1 MSIIEAAG
9 ISKTYQRGREEV
21 CALRGVDLTIEP
33 GEFVS
38 LVGPSGA
45 GKTALMNILGC
56 LDTPSSGTL
65 TIDGVQ
71 VTGKGEAELVK
82 IRRVHIGFVFQ
93 QFFLIPTL
101 TVGENVGLPLLFSGT
116 PYNRAMIDS
125 LLEKVGL
132 SHRADHLPGQ
142 LSGGEMQRVAIARAL
157 VNKPRI
163 LLADEPTGNL
173 DSVTAD
179 GIYGLFEELHRQGI
193 TVIVV
198 THNRELAQRAG
209 RVIMIRDGLVERE
222 CGYLEYSPESS
233 FGK

>member
-1 MSIIEAAG
+1 MSIIEATG
-9 ISKTYQRGREEV
+9 IGKTYQRGREKV
-21 CALRGVDLTIEP
+21 CALNGVDLKIEP

-38 LVGPSGA
+38 IVGPSGA
-45 GKTALMNILGC
+45 GKTVLMNILGC

-65 TIDGVQ
+65 TIDGVA

-82 IRRVHIGFVFQ
+82 IRREHIGFVFQ

-116 PYNRAMIDS
+116 PYDPAKIES

-132 SHRADHLPGQ
+132 SHRADHLPSQ
-142 LSGGEMQRVAIARAL
+142 LSGGEMQRVAIARGL
-157 VNKPRI
+157 VNMPRI

-179 GIYGLFEELHRQGI
+179 GIYRLFEELHRQGI

-209 RVIMIRDGLVERE
+209 RVITIRDGCVIKDLQ
-222 CGYLEYSPESS
+222 G
-233 FGK
+233 

>member
-1 MSIIEAAG
+1 MSIIEATG
-9 ISKTYQRGREEV
+9 ISKTFRRGREEV
-21 CALRGVDLTIEP
+21 CALSGVNLTIES

-38 LVGPSGA
+38 IVGPSGA

-65 TIDGVQ
+65 MIDNIP

-82 IRRVHIGFVFQ
+82 IRREHIGFVFQ

-101 TVGENVGLPLLFSGT
+101 TVGENVGLPLLFSGR
-116 PYNRAMIDS
+116 PYEPETIES

-157 VNKPRI
+157 VNNPRI

-173 DSVTAD
+173 DSVTAE
-179 GIYGLFEELHRQGI
+179 GIYRLFEDLHRQGI

-209 RVIMIRDGLVERE
+209 RVITIRDGLVDGG
-222 CGYLEYSPESS
+222 CGC
-233 FGK
+233 

>member
-1 MSIIEAAG
+1 MSIIEATG
-9 ISKTYQRGREEV
+9 ISKTFRRGREDV
-21 CALRGVDLTIEP
+21 CALRGVNLTIEQ

-38 LVGPSGA
+38 IIGPSGA

-56 LDTPSSGTL
+56 LDTPTSGTL
-65 TIDGVQ
+65 MIDGVS

-82 IRRVHIGFVFQ
+82 IRREHIGFVFQ

-101 TVGENVGLPLLFSGT
+101 TVGENVGLPLLFSGR
-116 PYNRAMIDS
+116 PYEPETIES

-132 SHRADHLPGQ
+132 SHRAEHLPGQ

-157 VNKPRI
+157 VNNPEI

-179 GIYGLFEELHRQGI
+179 GIYRLFEELHRQGI

-198 THNRELAQRAG
+198 THNRELAQRAD
-209 RVIMIRDGLVERE
+209 RVITIRDGCVVAGGE
-222 CGYLEYSPESS
+222 G
-233 FGK
+233 

>member
-1 MSIIEAAG
+1 MSIIKATG
-9 ISKTYQRGREEV
+9 ICKTYQRGREKV
-21 CALRGVDLTIEP
+21 CALNGVDLTIEP

-38 LVGPSGA
+38 IVGPSGA

-56 LDTPSSGTL
+56 LDAPSCGTFA
-65 TIDGVQ
+65 IDGVQ

-82 IRRVHIGFVFQ
+82 IRREHIGFVFQ

-116 PYNRAMIDS
+116 RHDPTKIET

-132 SHRADHLPGQ
+132 SHRTDHLPGQ

-157 VNKPRI
+157 VNDPRI

-179 GIYGLFEELHRQGI
+179 GIYRLFEDLHRQGI

-209 RVIMIRDGLVERE
+209 RLITIRDGCVIKDL
-222 CGYLEYSPESS
+222 
-233 FGK
+233 

>member
-1 MSIIEAAG
+1 MSIIEATG
-9 ISKTYQRGREEV
+9 IGKTYQRGREKV
-21 CALRGVDLTIEP
+21 CALKGVDLTIEP

-38 LVGPSGA
+38 IVGPSGA

-56 LDTPSSGTL
+56 LDAPSCGTL
-65 TIDGVQ
+65 TIDGVA

-82 IRRVHIGFVFQ
+82 IRREHIGFVFQ

-116 PYNRAMIDS
+116 PYDPAKIES

-132 SHRADHLPGQ
+132 SHRADHLPSQ

-157 VNKPRI
+157 VNMPRI

-179 GIYGLFEELHRQGI
+179 GIYRLFEELHRQGI

-209 RVIMIRDGLVERE
+209 RVITIRDGCVIKDLQ
-222 CGYLEYSPESS
+222 G
-233 FGK
+233 

>member
-1 MSIIEAAG
+1 MSVIEATG
-9 ISKTYQRGREEV
+9 IGKTYQRGREKV
-21 CALRGVDLTIEP
+21 CALNGVDLTIEP

-38 LVGPSGA
+38 IVGPSGA

-56 LDTPSSGTL
+56 LDAPSSGTL
-65 TIDGVQ
+65 TIDGVA
-71 VTGKGEAELVK
+71 VNGKGEAELVK
-82 IRRVHIGFVFQ
+82 IRRKHIGFVFQ

-101 TVGENVGLPLLFSGT
+101 TVGENVGLPLLFSGAR
-116 PYNRAMIDS
+116 YDGAKIDS

-157 VNKPRI
+157 VNNPRI

-179 GIYGLFEELHRQGI
+179 GIYRLFEDLHRQGI

-198 THNRELAQRAG
+198 THNRELAQRAD
-209 RVIMIRDGLVERE
+209 RVITIWDGCIVAVV
-222 CGYLEYSPESS
+222 
-233 FGK
+233 

>member
-1 MSIIEAAG
+1 MSIIEATG
-9 ISKTYQRGREEV
+9 ICKTYHRGREEV
-21 CALRGVDLTIEP
+21 CALKGVDLSIEP

-38 LVGPSGA
+38 IVGPSGA

-56 LDTPSSGTL
+56 LDAPSCGTL
-65 TIDGVQ
+65 MIDGVQ

-82 IRRVHIGFVFQ
+82 IRRDHIGFVFQ

-101 TVGENVGLPLLFSGT
+101 TVGENVGLPLIFSGI
-116 PYNRAMIDS
+116 PYDRARIDS
-125 LLEKVGL
+125 LLDKVGL
-132 SHRADHLPGQ
+132 SHRAGHLPGQ

-179 GIYGLFEELHRQGI
+179 GIYGLFDDLHRQGI

-209 RVIMIRDGLVERE
+209 RVITIRDGCVERE
-222 CGYLEYSPESS
+222 CGYPHVSP
-233 FGK
+233 

>member
-1 MSIIEAAG
+1 MSIIKATD

-21 CALRGVDLTIEP
+21 CALRGVNIAIES

-38 LVGPSGA
+38 IVGPSGA

-56 LDTPSSGTL
+56 LDASTGGKL
-65 TIDGVQ
+65 AIDGID
-71 VTGKGEAELVK
+71 VTGKKEAELVK
-82 IRRVHIGFVFQ
+82 IRREHIGFVFQ

-101 TVGENVGLPLLFSGT
+101 TVGENIGLPLIFSGR
-116 PYNRAMIDS
+116 PYDRQMIES

-157 VNKPRI
+157 VNNPRI

-179 GIYGLFEELHRQGI
+179 GIYRLFDELHRQGI

-209 RVIMIRDGLVERE
+209 RVITLRDGCVVHAH
-222 CGYLEYSPESS
+222 PEN
-233 FGK
+233 

>member
-1 MSIIEAAG
+1 MSIFEATG
-9 ISKTYQRGREEV
+9 ISKTFRRGREEV
-21 CALRGVDLTIEP
+21 CALSGVNLTIEK

-38 LVGPSGA
+38 IVGPSGA

-65 TIDGVQ
+65 IIDRIP

-82 IRRVHIGFVFQ
+82 IRREHIGFVFQ

-101 TVGENVGLPLLFSGT
+101 TVGENVGLPLLFSGR
-116 PYNRAMIDS
+116 PYEPETIES

-157 VNKPRI
+157 VNNPRI

-179 GIYGLFEELHRQGI
+179 GIYRLFEELHRQGI

-209 RVIMIRDGLVERE
+209 RVITIRDGCVVAG
-222 CGYLEYSPESS
+222 CGC
-233 FGK
+233 

>member
-1 MSIIEAAG
+1 MSIIEATG
-9 ISKTYQRGREEV
+9 ISKTFRRGREEV
-21 CALRGVDLTIEP
+21 CALSGVNLTIES

-38 LVGPSGA
+38 IVGPSGA

-65 TIDGVQ
+65 IIDKIP

-82 IRRVHIGFVFQ
+82 IRREHIGFVFQ

-101 TVGENVGLPLLFSGT
+101 TVGENVGLPLLFSGR
-116 PYNRAMIDS
+116 PYEPETIES

-142 LSGGEMQRVAIARAL
+142 LSGGEMQRVVIAWAL
-157 VNKPRI
+157 VNNPRI

-179 GIYGLFEELHRQGI
+179 GIYRLFEELHRQGI
-193 TVIVV
+193 TIIVV

-209 RVIMIRDGLVERE
+209 RVITIRDGCVVAG
-222 CGYLEYSPESS
+222 CGC
-233 FGK
+233 

>member
-1 MSIIEAAG
+1 MSVIEATG
-9 ISKTYQRGREEV
+9 IGKTYQRGREKV
-21 CALRGVDLTIEP
+21 CALNGVDLTIEP

-38 LVGPSGA
+38 IVGPSGA

-82 IRRVHIGFVFQ
+82 IRREHIGFVFQ

-116 PYNRAMIDS
+116 PYDPAKIET

-157 VNKPRI
+157 VNNPRI

-179 GIYGLFEELHRQGI
+179 GIYRLFEDLHRQGI

-198 THNRELAQRAG
+198 THNRELAKRAG
-209 RVIMIRDGLVERE
+209 RVITIRDGCVVDSG
-222 CGYLEYSPESS
+222 C
-233 FGK
+233 

>member
-1 MSIIEAAG
+1 MSLIEATG
-9 ISKTYQRGREEV
+9 ISKTFRRGREEV
-21 CALRGVDLTIEP
+21 CALSGVNLTIES

-38 LVGPSGA
+38 IVGPSGA

-65 TIDGVQ
+65 MIDKIP
-71 VTGKGEAELVK
+71 VTRKGEAELVK
-82 IRRVHIGFVFQ
+82 IRREHIGFVFQ

-101 TVGENVGLPLLFSGT
+101 TVGENVGLPLLFSGR
-116 PYNRAMIDS
+116 PYEQQTIES

-132 SHRADHLPGQ
+132 SHRAEHLPGQ

-157 VNKPRI
+157 VNNPRI

-179 GIYGLFEELHRQGI
+179 GIYRLFEDLHQQGI

-209 RVIMIRDGLVERE
+209 RVIAIRDGCVVTGL
-222 CGYLEYSPESS
+222 
-233 FGK
+233 

>member
-1 MSIIEAAG
+1 MSIIEATG
-9 ISKTYQRGREEV
+9 IGKTYQRGREKV
-21 CALRGVDLTIEP
+21 CALNGVDLKIEL

-38 LVGPSGA
+38 IVGPSGA
-45 GKTALMNILGC
+45 GKTVLMNILGC

-65 TIDGVQ
+65 TIDGVA

-82 IRRVHIGFVFQ
+82 IRREHIGFVFQ

-116 PYNRAMIDS
+116 PYDPAKIES

-132 SHRADHLPGQ
+132 SHRADHLPSQ

-157 VNKPRI
+157 VNMPRI

-179 GIYGLFEELHRQGI
+179 GIYRLFEELHRQGI

-209 RVIMIRDGLVERE
+209 RVITIRDGCVIKDLQ
-222 CGYLEYSPESS
+222 G
-233 FGK
+233 